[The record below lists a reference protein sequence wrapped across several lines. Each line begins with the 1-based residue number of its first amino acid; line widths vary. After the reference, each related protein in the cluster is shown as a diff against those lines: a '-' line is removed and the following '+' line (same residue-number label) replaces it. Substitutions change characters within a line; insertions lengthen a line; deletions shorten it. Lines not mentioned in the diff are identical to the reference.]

1 MLESILFGHEKGAF
15 TGAVAAQPGKFE
27 LANGGTLLLD
37 EIGELPLGLQAKLL
51 RVLQE
56 QRVERLGGRK
66 EIELNVRIIAATNR
80 DLQVEVAQGR
90 FRADLMFRLDVLPLH
105 ISPLRERKED
115 VLPLARRFVAKYAP
129 QEAGVA
135 TGERMLM
142 PSDDPISAVR
152 VLRIQREEATL
163 TQYRTNIAN
172 VSGNLSKQ
180 EANLK
185 AASDTMLNVRDLLLW
200 AANGSNTSEDLAA
213 IANEMGNLERTI
225 LSFANVRDEEGRYLF
240 SGTLSDRPAITFDAA
255 TQSYQLTGND
265 QYRQAAVANGVL
277 VEENVTAAQVF
288 GGGVGMLNDLN
299 ALVKMLADPALD
311 ANDPAVQ
318 ASISTTL
325 NSLDKTHGDLLGAV
339 SELGG
344 RQNTLTLLSSSNED
358 VSLVNQ
364 KIDGELSQLDYA
376 SASIDLNNYQ
386 LSLQAT
392 QKTYLKINGLSLFGM
407 L

>member
-1 MLESILFGHEKGAF
+1 MRISNAQITAMMHGSMNTSSEKL
-15 TGAVAAQPGKFE
+15 GK
-27 LANGGTLLLD
+27 
-37 EIGELPLGLQAKLL
+37 
-51 RVLQE
+51 
-56 QRVERLGGRK
+56 
-66 EIELNVRIIAATNR
+66 
-80 DLQVEVAQGR
+80 
-90 FRADLMFRLDVLPLH
+90 LM
-105 ISPLRERKED
+105 
-115 VLPLARRFVAKYAP
+115 
-129 QEAGVA
+129 QQMA
-135 TGERMLM
+135 TGERMLL

-152 VLRIQREEATL
+152 VLRIQREEASL

-185 AASDTMLNVRDLLLW
+185 STSDTLLNVRDMLLW
-200 AANGSNTSEDLAA
+200 AANGSNTGEDLAA
-213 IANEMGNLERTI
+213 IANELGSLEKTI

-240 SGTLSDRPAITFDAA
+240 SGTLSDRPAISFDEASA
-255 TQSYQLTGND
+255 TYSLTGND

-288 GGGVGMLNDLN
+288 GAGVGVLNDLH
-299 ALVKMLADPALD
+299 ALVATLADPALD
-311 ANDPAVQ
+311 ATDPAVRAQ
-318 ASISTTL
+318 ISATL
-325 NSLDKTHGDLLGAV
+325 GSLDATHSDLLGAIT
-339 SELGG
+339 ELGG

-364 KIDGELSQLDYA
+364 KIEGELSQLDYA
-376 SASIDLNNYQ
+376 AASIDLNNYQ

>member
-1 MLESILFGHEKGAF
+1 MRISNAQLTAMMHGSMNTSSEKL
-15 TGAVAAQPGKFE
+15 GK
-27 LANGGTLLLD
+27 
-37 EIGELPLGLQAKLL
+37 
-51 RVLQE
+51 
-56 QRVERLGGRK
+56 
-66 EIELNVRIIAATNR
+66 
-80 DLQVEVAQGR
+80 
-90 FRADLMFRLDVLPLH
+90 LM
-105 ISPLRERKED
+105 
-115 VLPLARRFVAKYAP
+115 
-129 QEAGVA
+129 QQMA
-135 TGERMLM
+135 TGERMLL

-185 AASDTMLNVRDLLLW
+185 AASDTMLNVRDMLLW

-213 IANEMGNLERTI
+213 IANELGTLEKTI

-255 TQSYQLTGND
+255 TETYKLTGND

-277 VEENVTAAQVF
+277 VEENVTATQIF
-288 GGGVGMLNDLN
+288 GTDTDDAEMLSQLH
-299 ALVKMLADPALD
+299 ALVKNLANPAIDAGALISATLASLD
-311 ANDPAVQ
+311 A
-318 ASISTTL
+318 
-325 NSLDKTHGDLLGAV
+325 THGRLLGAV
-339 SELGG
+339 TELGG

-364 KIDGELSQLDYA
+364 KIEGELSQLDYA
-376 SASIDLNNYQ
+376 GASIDLNNYQ

>member
-1 MLESILFGHEKGAF
+1 MRISNAQITAMMHGSMNTSSEKL
-15 TGAVAAQPGKFE
+15 GK
-27 LANGGTLLLD
+27 
-37 EIGELPLGLQAKLL
+37 
-51 RVLQE
+51 
-56 QRVERLGGRK
+56 
-66 EIELNVRIIAATNR
+66 
-80 DLQVEVAQGR
+80 
-90 FRADLMFRLDVLPLH
+90 LMQQMA
-105 ISPLRERKED
+105 S
-115 VLPLARRFVAKYAP
+115 
-129 QEAGVA
+129 
-135 TGERMLM
+135 GERMLL

-185 AASDTMLNVRDLLLW
+185 AASDTMLSVRDLLLW

-213 IANEMGNLERTI
+213 IANELGNLEKTI

-255 TQSYQLTGND
+255 TQTYQLTGND
-265 QYRQAAVANGVL
+265 QHRQAAVANGVL

-299 ALVKMLADPALD
+299 ALVTALSDPALD
-311 ANDPAVQ
+311 ANDPAVH
-318 ASISTTL
+318 ASITATL
-325 NSLDKTHGDLLGAV
+325 NSLDATHGELLGAV

-364 KIDGELSQLDYA
+364 KIEGELSQLDYA
-376 SASIDLNNYQ
+376 TASIDLNNYQ

>member
-1 MLESILFGHEKGAF
+1 MRISNAQITAMMHGSMNTSSEKL
-15 TGAVAAQPGKFE
+15 GK
-27 LANGGTLLLD
+27 
-37 EIGELPLGLQAKLL
+37 
-51 RVLQE
+51 
-56 QRVERLGGRK
+56 
-66 EIELNVRIIAATNR
+66 
-80 DLQVEVAQGR
+80 
-90 FRADLMFRLDVLPLH
+90 LM
-105 ISPLRERKED
+105 
-115 VLPLARRFVAKYAP
+115 
-129 QEAGVA
+129 QQMA
-135 TGERMLM
+135 TGERMLL

-213 IANEMGNLERTI
+213 IANEMGNLEKTI

-288 GGGVGMLNDLN
+288 GAGVGMLNDLN
-299 ALVKMLADPALD
+299 ALVKLLADPALD

-318 ASISTTL
+318 ARIGATL
-325 NSLDKTHGDLLGAV
+325 NSLDATHGDLLGAV

-364 KIDGELSQLDYA
+364 KIEGELSQLDYA
-376 SASIDLNNYQ
+376 GASIDLNNYQ

>member
-1 MLESILFGHEKGAF
+1 MRISNAQLTAMMHGSMNTSSEKL
-15 TGAVAAQPGKFE
+15 GK
-27 LANGGTLLLD
+27 
-37 EIGELPLGLQAKLL
+37 
-51 RVLQE
+51 
-56 QRVERLGGRK
+56 
-66 EIELNVRIIAATNR
+66 
-80 DLQVEVAQGR
+80 
-90 FRADLMFRLDVLPLH
+90 LM
-105 ISPLRERKED
+105 
-115 VLPLARRFVAKYAP
+115 
-129 QEAGVA
+129 QQMA
-135 TGERMLM
+135 TGERMLL

-185 AASDTMLNVRDLLLW
+185 AASDTMLNVRDMLLW

-213 IANEMGNLERTI
+213 IANELGTLEKTI

-240 SGTLSDRPAITFDAA
+240 SGTLSDRPAISFDAA
-255 TQSYQLTGND
+255 TETYSLTGND

-277 VEENVTAAQVF
+277 VDENVTAAQVF
-288 GGGVGMLNDLN
+288 GAGADMLNQLH
-299 ALVKMLADPALD
+299 ALVKNLADPAIDAGAQITATLASLD
-311 ANDPAVQ
+311 A
-318 ASISTTL
+318 
-325 NSLDKTHGDLLGAV
+325 THGRLLGAV
-339 SELGG
+339 TELGG

-364 KIDGELSQLDYA
+364 KIEGELSQLDYA
-376 SASIDLNNYQ
+376 GASIDLNNYQ

>member
-1 MLESILFGHEKGAF
+1 MRISNAQITAMMHGSMNTSSEKL
-15 TGAVAAQPGKFE
+15 GK
-27 LANGGTLLLD
+27 
-37 EIGELPLGLQAKLL
+37 
-51 RVLQE
+51 
-56 QRVERLGGRK
+56 
-66 EIELNVRIIAATNR
+66 
-80 DLQVEVAQGR
+80 
-90 FRADLMFRLDVLPLH
+90 LM
-105 ISPLRERKED
+105 
-115 VLPLARRFVAKYAP
+115 
-129 QEAGVA
+129 QQMA

-213 IANEMGNLERTI
+213 IANEMGNLEKTI

-255 TQSYQLTGND
+255 TQSYGLTGND

-288 GGGVGMLNDLN
+288 GGGVDMLNDLSS
-299 ALVKMLADPALD
+299 LVKMLADPALD
-311 ANDPAVQ
+311 ASDPAVQ
-318 ASISTTL
+318 ASISATL
-325 NSLDKTHGDLLGAV
+325 NSLDTTHGDLLGAV

-376 SASIDLNNYQ
+376 TASIDLNNYQ

>member
-1 MLESILFGHEKGAF
+1 MRISNAQITAMMHGSMNTSSEKL
-15 TGAVAAQPGKFE
+15 GK
-27 LANGGTLLLD
+27 
-37 EIGELPLGLQAKLL
+37 
-51 RVLQE
+51 
-56 QRVERLGGRK
+56 
-66 EIELNVRIIAATNR
+66 
-80 DLQVEVAQGR
+80 
-90 FRADLMFRLDVLPLH
+90 LM
-105 ISPLRERKED
+105 
-115 VLPLARRFVAKYAP
+115 
-129 QEAGVA
+129 QQMA

-318 ASISTTL
+318 ASISATL

>member
-1 MLESILFGHEKGAF
+1 MRISNAQITALMHGSMNTSSEKL
-15 TGAVAAQPGKFE
+15 GK
-27 LANGGTLLLD
+27 
-37 EIGELPLGLQAKLL
+37 
-51 RVLQE
+51 
-56 QRVERLGGRK
+56 
-66 EIELNVRIIAATNR
+66 
-80 DLQVEVAQGR
+80 
-90 FRADLMFRLDVLPLH
+90 LM
-105 ISPLRERKED
+105 
-115 VLPLARRFVAKYAP
+115 
-129 QEAGVA
+129 QQMA

-213 IANEMGNLERTI
+213 IANEMGNLEKTI

-240 SGTLSDRPAITFDAA
+240 SGTLSDRPAITFDDA

-277 VEENVTAAQVF
+277 VEENITAAQVF

-299 ALVKMLADPALD
+299 ALVKRLADPALD

-318 ASISTTL
+318 ASITATL

-364 KIDGELSQLDYA
+364 KIDGELSRLDYA
-376 SASIDLNNYQ
+376 GASIDLNNYQ

>member
-1 MLESILFGHEKGAF
+1 MRISNAQITAMMHGSMNTSSEKL
-15 TGAVAAQPGKFE
+15 GK
-27 LANGGTLLLD
+27 
-37 EIGELPLGLQAKLL
+37 
-51 RVLQE
+51 
-56 QRVERLGGRK
+56 
-66 EIELNVRIIAATNR
+66 
-80 DLQVEVAQGR
+80 
-90 FRADLMFRLDVLPLH
+90 LM
-105 ISPLRERKED
+105 
-115 VLPLARRFVAKYAP
+115 
-129 QEAGVA
+129 QQMA

-225 LSFANVRDEEGRYLF
+225 VSFANVRDEEGRYLF

-299 ALVKMLADPALD
+299 ALVKMLADPALN

-318 ASISTTL
+318 ASISATL

>member
-1 MLESILFGHEKGAF
+1 MRISNAQITAMMHGSMNTSSEKL
-15 TGAVAAQPGKFE
+15 GK
-27 LANGGTLLLD
+27 
-37 EIGELPLGLQAKLL
+37 
-51 RVLQE
+51 
-56 QRVERLGGRK
+56 
-66 EIELNVRIIAATNR
+66 
-80 DLQVEVAQGR
+80 
-90 FRADLMFRLDVLPLH
+90 LM
-105 ISPLRERKED
+105 
-115 VLPLARRFVAKYAP
+115 
-129 QEAGVA
+129 QQMA

-185 AASDTMLNVRDLLLW
+185 ATSDTMLNVRDLLLW

-225 LSFANVRDEEGRYLF
+225 VSFANVRDEEGRYLF

-318 ASISTTL
+318 ATISATL

>member
-1 MLESILFGHEKGAF
+1 MRISNAQITAMMHGSMNTSSEKL
-15 TGAVAAQPGKFE
+15 GK
-27 LANGGTLLLD
+27 
-37 EIGELPLGLQAKLL
+37 
-51 RVLQE
+51 
-56 QRVERLGGRK
+56 
-66 EIELNVRIIAATNR
+66 
-80 DLQVEVAQGR
+80 
-90 FRADLMFRLDVLPLH
+90 LM
-105 ISPLRERKED
+105 
-115 VLPLARRFVAKYAP
+115 
-129 QEAGVA
+129 QQMA
-135 TGERMLM
+135 TGERMLL

-152 VLRIQREEATL
+152 VLRIEREEATL

-172 VSGNLSKQ
+172 VAGNLSKQ

-185 AASDTMLNVRDLLLW
+185 AASDSMLNVRDLLLW

-213 IANEMGNLERTI
+213 IANELGNLEKTI

-255 TQSYQLTGND
+255 TQSYGLTGND

-288 GGGVGMLNDLN
+288 GGGVRMLNDLN

-311 ANDPAVQ
+311 ANDPAVR
-318 ASISTTL
+318 ASVTATL

-358 VSLVNQ
+358 VSLVNK
-364 KIDGELSQLDYA
+364 KIEGELSQLDYA
-376 SASIDLNNYQ
+376 TASIDLNNYQ

>member
-1 MLESILFGHEKGAF
+1 MRISNAQITAMMHGSMNTSSEKL
-15 TGAVAAQPGKFE
+15 GK
-27 LANGGTLLLD
+27 
-37 EIGELPLGLQAKLL
+37 
-51 RVLQE
+51 
-56 QRVERLGGRK
+56 
-66 EIELNVRIIAATNR
+66 
-80 DLQVEVAQGR
+80 
-90 FRADLMFRLDVLPLH
+90 LM
-105 ISPLRERKED
+105 
-115 VLPLARRFVAKYAP
+115 
-129 QEAGVA
+129 QQMA

-185 AASDTMLNVRDLLLW
+185 ASSDTMLNVRDLLLW

-225 LSFANVRDEEGRYLF
+225 VSFANVRDEEGRYLF

-318 ASISTTL
+318 ASISATL